1 MSQNARAPCM
11 RPRHALLSV
20 LLLSACGDTGAPSLH
35 CGETSAAI
43 FGGAA
48 DGGAADIV
56 AAVRSA
62 LVSIDA
68 SDGTTICTGTLVSPE
83 RVLTAAHCNVLADP
97 TVRTLDGREARSS
110 RVVTH
115 PDLDVMVIE
124 LMPDAGFSSI
134 IPLST
139 AGLDADSVGKH
150 AQLAGVGRTERG
162 TLGELRFAEEPII
175 DVRPNEIWVDGNGAS
190 GACEGDSGGPLLG
203 FGTDGRLGV
212 LGVLSRG
219 SSDCRGVDVY
229 VRSSALRPWLA
240 QLSSGCT
247 D

>member
-1 MSQNARAPCM
+1 
-11 RPRHALLSV
+11 
-20 LLLSACGDTGAPSLH
+20 LLLSACGDTGAPSES

-48 DGGAADIV
+48 DGGAPDIV

-62 LVSIDA
+62 LVGIDV
-68 SDGTTICTGTLVSPE
+68 SEGSTICTGTLVSPG
-83 RVLTAAHCNVLADP
+83 RVLTAAHCHVRDDL

-124 LMPDAGFSSI
+124 LTPDAGFSTI
-134 IPLST
+134 LPLST
-139 AGLDADSVGKH
+139 ASLDAHSVGEH
-150 AQLAGVGRTERG
+150 AELAGVGRTERG
-162 TLGELRFAEEPII
+162 TFGELRFAEEPIV

-190 GACEGDSGGPLLG
+190 GACDGDSGGPLLG
-203 FGTDGRLGV
+203 FDADGRLGV

-219 SSDCRGVDVY
+219 SRDCRGVDVY
-229 VRSSALRPWLA
+229 VRSSALRPWFA
-240 QLSSGCT
+240 QLSSSGCT
-247 D
+247 H

>member
-1 MSQNARAPCM
+1 MSQNAR
-11 RPRHALLSV
+11 RQPRRAAWLSL
-20 LLLSACGDTGAPSLH
+20 LLLSACGDTGAPSEY

-48 DGGAADIV
+48 DAGTPDI
-56 AAVRSA
+56 ALAVRSA
-62 LVSIDA
+62 LVRIDIPGG
-68 SDGTTICTGTLVSPE
+68 STICTGTLVSPGK
-83 RVLTAAHCNVLADP
+83 VLTAAHCHVLEDLS
-97 TVRTLDGREARSS
+97 VRTLDGREAPSS

-124 LMPDAGFSSI
+124 LMPDAGFSTI
-134 IPLST
+134 LPLST
-139 AGLDADSVGKH
+139 AGLDAASVGKH

-190 GACEGDSGGPLLG
+190 GACDGDSGGPLLG
-203 FGTDGRLGV
+203 FDADGRLGV

-219 SSDCRGVDVY
+219 SRDCRGVDVY

-240 QLSSGCT
+240 QLSSGCGE
-247 D
+247 